1 MVKFLNKWLDLFG
14 TWNEWKKGSKNLL
27 HPREKEM
34 NSFFFERDTNSLN
47 WPSLMWLYND
57 IAHKTLIHRVSSV
70 SLSTDADSLFAFEPL
85 GIGSTDFQMWLIE
98 RHWQSYKTDADFFTH
113 DDDETLK
120 VKYAAKTIQLAIELD
135 TQILLDWERE
145 RKKHAAH
152 FNLKFCR
159 YKCYRIHSL
168 RKSSIKGERH
178 ENNSNEVERFN
189 LAFACEKKQPIWMWC
204 WNMDFNRKRI
214 RCCFEIIFRNEKLY
228 FYSMTET
235 ILGSS
240 IPITSAIV
248 PISIN
253 FIVK

>member
-34 NSFFFERDTNSLN
+34 NSFFSSGTQIHWIGPVSCDFTTISHTKLWYTGFLLSLCQ
-47 WPSLMWLYND
+47 L
-57 IAHKTLIHRVSSV
+57 TLIHCLL
-70 SLSTDADSLFAFEPL
+70 LSHLASGQQIFKCD
-85 GIGSTDFQMWLIE
+85 WLKDIDKVTKLM
-98 RHWQSYKTDADFFTH
+98 QTFYTH

-145 RKKHAAH
+145 KKKHAAH

-159 YKCYRIHSL
+159 YKCYRIHNL
-168 RKSSIKGERH
+168 RKSSIKFSGGERH
-178 ENNSNEVERFN
+178 ENNSNKVERFY
-189 LAFACEKKQPIWMWC
+189 LAFACEKKQPIW
-204 WNMDFNRKRI
+204 NMDFNRKQI
-214 RCCFEIIFRNEKLY
+214 RCCFEIIFRNEKSY
-228 FYSMTET
+228 FCSMNET
-235 ILGSS
+235 ILGSPF
-240 IPITSAIV
+240 PITSGIV

-253 FIVK
+253 FIGK

>member
-1 MVKFLNKWLDLFG
+1 MTGFVRYMKWM
-14 TWNEWKKGSKNLL
+14 KKRFQK
-27 HPREKEM
+27 
-34 NSFFFERDTNSLN
+34 SFASERKRDEFIFFERDTNSLN

-145 RKKHAAH
+145 KKKHAAH

-159 YKCYRIHSL
+159 YKCYRIHNL
-168 RKSSIKGERH
+168 RKSSIKFSGEERH
-178 ENNSNEVERFN
+178 ENNSNKVERFY
-189 LAFACEKKQPIWMWC
+189 LAFACEKKQPIW
-204 WNMDFNRKRI
+204 NMDFNRKQI
-214 RCCFEIIFRNEKLY
+214 RCCFEIIFRNEKSY
-228 FYSMTET
+228 FYSMNET
-235 ILGSS
+235 ILGSPF
-240 IPITSAIV
+240 PITSGIV

-253 FIVK
+253 FIGK